1 MYAVRAKGLMFCSV
15 LMVFCAGWMGGRIS
29 ARKPTQLCLEDA
41 LALLGAAPD
50 ATLPAAIGAV
60 RERSLRAVYA
70 LRSLD
75 HEHARIALRIIA
87 EAAKD

>member
-1 MYAVRAKGLMFCSV
+1 MMCAVAL
-15 LMVFCAGWMGGRIS
+15 VFLSGWTGGRIT
-29 ARKPTQLCLEDA
+29 ARRPTKLCLEDA
-41 LALLGAAPD
+41 LAALAQAPD
-50 ATLPAAIGAV
+50 DTLPAAIGAV

-70 LRSLD
+70 LRSID